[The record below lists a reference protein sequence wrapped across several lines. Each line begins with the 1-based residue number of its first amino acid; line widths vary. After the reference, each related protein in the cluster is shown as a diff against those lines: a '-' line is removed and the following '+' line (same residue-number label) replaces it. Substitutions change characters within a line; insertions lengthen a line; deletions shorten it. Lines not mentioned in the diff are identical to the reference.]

1 MTKMNSV
8 LVERSATQSTLDKSL
23 SARQNQHKTITIIQS
38 KIEEIINTKM
48 VSGIGKEM
56 STRIP
61 LTSPVGTGET
71 IKRLI
76 VRNE

>member
-1 MTKMNSV
+1 M
-8 LVERSATQSTLDKSL
+8 LL
-23 SARQNQHKTITIIQS
+23 SRRLTSRYLHDSENQHKTITIIQS